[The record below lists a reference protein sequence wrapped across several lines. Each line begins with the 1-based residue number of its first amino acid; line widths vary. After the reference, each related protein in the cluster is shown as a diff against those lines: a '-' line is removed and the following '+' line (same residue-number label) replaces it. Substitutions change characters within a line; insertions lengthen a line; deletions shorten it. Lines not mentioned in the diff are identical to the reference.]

1 MSGFNIP
8 IGSPLAS
15 KIWGAAVFAGV
26 QTAPGF
32 MNLLSGAAPQIG
44 DAAAKLKGQS
54 SASYPIVKV
63 TDLKQSA
70 GDKISVDLFNIFTG
84 IPTMGDKRIEGRGM
98 NATTSSQDIS
108 INRTRGMADTGG
120 KMAQKRTRH
129 NLRTVIQAGLTGW
142 AQRLEDQKCLVALAG
157 ARGSQMTSDWVVPAQ
172 SSPDFSEVM
181 VNAVQAPTFNRR
193 FISMYTGT
201 GAGVPPTSIGGLT
214 YAGALSLS
222 EIDAIG
228 SLLKESSVP
237 LQPITIKD
245 DPYAWNSP
253 LWIMFVTERQW
264 AILKRV
270 SSAAWTGA
278 LQAATKRFDGQRHP
292 LFMGDSIMW
301 NGILVK
307 PLNRYAIR
315 FNATSAT
322 PASNDAILESNT
334 NSTSEASVNLPNIT
348 VSADPN
354 YSVDRAIIVGAQALI
369 KAYGNEES
377 SDYHY
382 GWNEELVDHKS
393 AVEVSL
399 SMMEGTAKTRF
410 AINSVITDHGVA
422 VIDSYAPA
430 VGTAGFNAIVT
441 NNPGKY

>member
-157 ARGSQMTSDWVVPAQ
+157 ARGTQLTTDWVVPQQ
-172 SSPDFSEVM
+172 SDATFNDVM
-181 VNAVQAPTFNRR
+181 VNTVQAPTFNRR
-193 FISMYTGT
+193 FIAQYTGSNASIDTIANLTTT
-201 GAGVPPTSIGGLT
+201 GILT
-214 YAGALSLS
+214 LS

-237 LQPITIKD
+237 LQPVTIKD
-245 DPYAWNSP
+245 DPYSWNSP
-253 LWIMFVTERQW
+253 L
-264 AILKRV
+264 
-270 SSAAWTGA
+270 
-278 LQAATKRFDGQRHP
+278 
-292 LFMGDSIMW
+292 
-301 NGILVK
+301 
-307 PLNRYAIR
+307 
-315 FNATSAT
+315 
-322 PASNDAILESNT
+322 
-334 NSTSEASVNLPNIT
+334 
-348 VSADPN
+348 
-354 YSVDRAIIVGAQALI
+354 
-369 KAYGNEES
+369 
-377 SDYHY
+377 
-382 GWNEELVDHKS
+382 
-393 AVEVSL
+393 
-399 SMMEGTAKTRF
+399 
-410 AINSVITDHGVA
+410 
-422 VIDSYAPA
+422 
-430 VGTAGFNAIVT
+430 
-441 NNPGKY
+441 

>member
-1 MSGFNIP
+1 MSGYNVP
-8 IGSPLAS
+8 IGHALAA
-15 KIWGAAVFAGV
+15 KVFGAAVFAGV

-44 DAAAKLKGQS
+44 DAASKLKGQT

-63 TDLKQSA
+63 TDLKSSA

-84 IPTMGDKRIEGRGM
+84 KATMGDKRIEGRGM
-98 NATTSSQDIS
+98 NATTSTQEIS

-120 KMAQKRTRH
+120 KMTQKRTKH

-142 AQRLEDQKCLVALAG
+142 AQRLEDQRCLVALAG
-157 ARGSQMTSDWVVPAQ
+157 ARGGQMTNDWVIPSQ
-172 SSPDFSEVM
+172 NDPEFSEVM
-181 VNAVQAPTFNRR
+181 VNVVQAPTFNRR
-193 FISMYTGT
+193 FIAQYTGT
-201 GAGVPPTSIGGLT
+201 SASVTAISGLT
-214 YAGALSLS
+214 TSGVLSLS

-228 SLLKESSVP
+228 SLLKESAVP

-253 LWIMFVTERQW
+253 LWVMFVTERQW
-264 AILKRV
+264 ALMKKISKTQWN
-270 SSAAWTGA
+270 AALT
-278 LQAATKRFDGQRHP
+278 AATKRFDGQRHP

-315 FNATSAT
+315 FNYG
-322 PASNDAILESNT
+322 DQILENNT
-334 NSTSEASVNLPNIT
+334 NSTSESLVTLPTIGDN
-348 VSADPN
+348 V

-410 AINSVITDHGVA
+410 AINNVITDHGVA
-422 VIDSYAPA
+422 VVDSYAPPVGSAGYNA
-430 VGTAGFNAIVT
+430 VVADYT
-441 NNPGKY
+441 GKY